1 MFASWVLLLAAFST
15 IESFKILIL
24 LPFPGPS
31 HILMFETFVKE
42 FIARGHE
49 VTAITALPFKEKM
62 KNFTEV
68 LIEPTWSFGDGC
80 EYCSKPHSSH

>member
-1 MFASWVLLLAAFST
+1 MLAAFST

-31 HILMFETFVKE
+31 HILMFKTFVKE
-42 FIARGHE
+42 LITRGHE
-49 VTAITALPFKEKM
+49 VIAITALPFKEKM
-62 KNFTEV
+62 INFTEV

-80 EYCSKPHSSH
+80 EYCSESHLSY